1 MSYGY
6 LGNSLYNLFST
17 NLLVLITAA
26 RSTALSFGPIVVFQ
40 MMDMVSRMSRI
51 FTSCTF
57 FRKTKSGQMRHTFRQ
72 RLVKML
78 SLCPLNNSKAA
89 LQVLVGC
96 S

>member
-6 LGNSLYNLFST
+6 LGNFLYYLFST
-17 NLLVLITAA
+17 DLLVLITAA

-51 FTSCTF
+51 FTTRIF
-57 FRKTKSGQMRHTFRQ
+57 VRKTKSGQMRHTFRQ